1 MNFSPMSVM
10 NLLSAQSRI
19 LQKPWDHLQRSWD
32 ATTLRETRR
41 KVLDWEQM
49 YSPMRQKIRHVDPL
63 KKPTVPS
70 FAKVDKNVIG
80 LMITLGGE

>member
-1 MNFSPMSVM
+1 M

-32 ATTLRETRR
+32 ATTLRDARR
-41 KVLDWEQM
+41 KVLEWEQL
-49 YSPMRQKIRHVDPL
+49 YSPMRQKIRHVNPL

-70 FAKVDKNVIG
+70 FAKVDKHAIG
-80 LMITLGGE
+80 LMITLGGEFFLFLF